1 MQWTADE
8 RAGLPAR
15 SLIRSADSLL
25 VSTGASAVLGAVFWV
40 AAARLFSADEVG
52 RDAALI
58 AAMVEL
64 STICQLNLDL
74 SMRKSPWDL
83 APLCVWLRLEVAPQ
97 RTTSHHFVSV
107 PHGGGEGDWM
117 SDVGRPAIP
126 AMEDL
131 RILVVDDRPENARLL
146 DRLLRRWGH
155 REVATT
161 TRSAEVADL
170 CASSEFDLLLL
181 DLHMP
186 EPDGFAVMEQLHEQI
201 AATVSLPVLVLTG
214 DATDEVKRR
223 ALSGGARDFLTKPF
237 DQHEVRLRVQNLL
250 EIRRLQ
256 LRQRQTEL
264 ELEQRVAMRTAE
276 LEEAR
281 LEVLERLATA
291 GEFRDDE
298 TGEHARRVGA
308 TAQQLSDAVTSGDD
322 AHGRIGIAAPLHDI
336 GKIAIPDSLLLKA
349 GRFTR
354 DEHQKMQAHTSIGA
368 DMLGGTSSGLLALA
382 RDIALTH
389 HERWDGSGYP
399 AGLSGDAI
407 PLAGRI
413 VALADVFD
421 ALTHARPYKPAWTVS
436 DAVEEIKRAGGAQ
449 FDPELVDAFAELDHD
464 ALV

>member
-1 MQWTADE
+1 MPEDE
-8 RAGLPAR
+8 TTGVPA
-15 SLIRSADSLL
+15 
-25 VSTGASAVLGAVFWV
+25 T
-40 AAARLFSADEVG
+40 
-52 RDAALI
+52 
-58 AAMVEL
+58 
-64 STICQLNLDL
+64 
-74 SMRKSPWDL
+74 
-83 APLCVWLRLEVAPQ
+83 
-97 RTTSHHFVSV
+97 
-107 PHGGGEGDWM
+107 
-117 SDVGRPAIP
+117 
-126 AMEDL
+126 EDL

-155 REVATT
+155 RDVMPT

-170 CASSEFDLLLL
+170 CAASDVDLLLL

-186 EPDGFAVMEQLHEQI
+186 PPDGFEVLEQLREHI

-214 DATDEVKRR
+214 DADEEIKRR

-237 DQHEVRLRVQNLL
+237 DQHEVRLRVRNLL

-256 LRQRQTEL
+256 LQQRETEREL
-264 ELEQRVAMRTAE
+264 EARVAARTAE

-298 TGEHARRVGA
+298 TGEHARRVGR
-308 TAQQLSDAVTSGDD
+308 TAQMLADAVDPGDD
-322 AHGRIGIAAPLHDI
+322 AADRIEIAAPLHDI

-349 GRFTR
+349 GRFTTS
-354 DEHQKMQAHTSIGA
+354 EHALMQRHTSIGA
-368 DMLGGTSSGLLALA
+368 DMLAGTSSGLLALA

-399 AGLSGDAI
+399 NGLAGDDI

-421 ALTHARPYKPAWTVS
+421 ALTHARPYKDAWRVQ
-436 DAVEEIKRAGGAQ
+436 DAVDEIKRNGGGQ
-449 FDPELVDAFAELDHD
+449 FDPELVEAFDELDHD

>member
-1 MQWTADE
+1 MPD
-8 RAGLPAR
+8 
-15 SLIRSADSLL
+15 D
-25 VSTGASAVLGAVFWV
+25 
-40 AAARLFSADEVG
+40 D
-52 RDAALI
+52 
-58 AAMVEL
+58 
-64 STICQLNLDL
+64 
-74 SMRKSPWDL
+74 
-83 APLCVWLRLEVAPQ
+83 
-97 RTTSHHFVSV
+97 
-107 PHGGGEGDWM
+107 
-117 SDVGRPAIP
+117 RPGVP

-155 REVATT
+155 RDVTTT
-161 TRSAEVADL
+161 TRSSEVAELVDRDDY
-170 CASSEFDLLLL
+170 DLLLL

-186 EPDGFAVMEQLHEQI
+186 QPDGFAVMEQLRDHI

-214 DATDEVKRR
+214 DAGDEVKRR

-237 DQHEVRLRVQNLL
+237 DQHEVRLRVRNLL

-256 LRQRQTEL
+256 LQQRQTEL
-264 ELEQRVAMRTAE
+264 ELEARVAARTAE

-308 TAQQLSDAVTSGDD
+308 TAQQLADAVAAGDD
-322 AHGRIGIAAPLHDI
+322 ATRRIGIAAPLHDI
-336 GKIAIPDSLLLKA
+336 GKIAIPDALLLKA

-354 DEHQKMQAHTSIGA
+354 SEHELMQRHTSIGA
-368 DMLGGTSSGLLALA
+368 DMLAGTSSGLLALA

-389 HERWDGSGYP
+389 HERWDGGGYP
-399 AGLSGDAI
+399 NGLAGEQI

-421 ALTHARPYKPAWTVS
+421 ALTHARPYKSAWTVA
-436 DAVEEIKRAGGAQ
+436 DAVEEIARQRGEQ
-449 FDPELVDAFAELDHD
+449 FDPELVEAFAELDHD

>member
-1 MQWTADE
+1 MPD
-8 RAGLPAR
+8 
-15 SLIRSADSLL
+15 D
-25 VSTGASAVLGAVFWV
+25 
-40 AAARLFSADEVG
+40 D
-52 RDAALI
+52 
-58 AAMVEL
+58 
-64 STICQLNLDL
+64 
-74 SMRKSPWDL
+74 
-83 APLCVWLRLEVAPQ
+83 
-97 RTTSHHFVSV
+97 
-107 PHGGGEGDWM
+107 
-117 SDVGRPAIP
+117 RPGVP

-155 REVATT
+155 REVTTT
-161 TRSAEVADL
+161 TRSADVAQL
-170 CASSEFDLLLL
+170 CEQSDVDLLLL

-186 EPDGFAVMEQLHEQI
+186 DPDGFAVLEQLRERI

-214 DATDEVKRR
+214 DADDGIKRR

-237 DQHEVRLRVQNLL
+237 DQHEVRLRVRNLL

-256 LRQRQTEL
+256 LQQRETEFEL
-264 ELEQRVAMRTAE
+264 EARVAARTAE

-308 TAQQLSDAVTSGDD
+308 TAQLLADAVAAGDD
-322 AHGRIGIAAPLHDI
+322 TTSRIGIAAPLHDI

-349 GRFTR
+349 GRFTTS
-354 DEHQKMQAHTSIGA
+354 EHAVMQRHTSIGA
-368 DMLGGTSSGLLALA
+368 DMLAGTSSGLLALA

-399 AGLSGDAI
+399 GGLAGDDI
-407 PLAGRI
+407 PIAGRI

-421 ALTHARPYKPAWTVS
+421 ALTHARPYKPAWGVQ
-436 DAVEEIKRAGGAQ
+436 DAVAEIKRAGGAQ
-449 FDPELVDAFAELDHD
+449 FDPVLVDAFAELDHER
-464 ALV
+464 LV

>member
-1 MQWTADE
+1 
-8 RAGLPAR
+8 
-15 SLIRSADSLL
+15 
-25 VSTGASAVLGAVFWV
+25 
-40 AAARLFSADEVG
+40 
-52 RDAALI
+52 
-58 AAMVEL
+58 
-64 STICQLNLDL
+64 
-74 SMRKSPWDL
+74 
-83 APLCVWLRLEVAPQ
+83 
-97 RTTSHHFVSV
+97 
-107 PHGGGEGDWM
+107 M
-117 SDVGRPAIP
+117 SDGERPAIP

-131 RILVVDDRPENARLL
+131 RILVVDDRPENAQLL

-161 TRSAEVADL
+161 TRSAEVAEL

-186 EPDGFAVMEQLHEQI
+186 QPDGFAVMEQLHEQI

-214 DATDEVKRR
+214 DATDEVKRK

-237 DQHEVRLRVQNLL
+237 DQHEVRLRVRNLL

-308 TAQQLSDAVTSGDD
+308 TAQLLAEAVTSGHDG
-322 AHGRIGIAAPLHDI
+322 HGRIGIAAPLHDI

-354 DEHQKMQAHTSIGA
+354 DEHAKMQAHTSIGA
-368 DMLGGTSSGLLALA
+368 DMLGGTSSALLALA

-436 DAVEEIKRAGGAQ
+436 DAVAEIQRGGGGQ
-449 FDPELVDAFAELDHD
+449 FDPELVDAFSELDHD

>member
-1 MQWTADE
+1 M
-8 RAGLPAR
+8 
-15 SLIRSADSLL
+15 
-25 VSTGASAVLGAVFWV
+25 
-40 AAARLFSADEVG
+40 
-52 RDAALI
+52 
-58 AAMVEL
+58 
-64 STICQLNLDL
+64 
-74 SMRKSPWDL
+74 
-83 APLCVWLRLEVAPQ
+83 PQ
-97 RTTSHHFVSV
+97 
-107 PHGGGEGDWM
+107 
-117 SDVGRPAIP
+117 
-126 AMEDL
+126 
-131 RILVVDDRPENARLL
+131 
-146 DRLLRRWGH
+146 
-155 REVATT
+155 
-161 TRSAEVADL
+161 
-170 CASSEFDLLLL
+170 
-181 DLHMP
+181 
-186 EPDGFAVMEQLHEQI
+186 PDGFAVMEQLHEQI

-214 DATDEVKRR
+214 DATDEVKRK

-237 DQHEVRLRVQNLL
+237 DQHEVRLRVRNLL

-291 GEFRDDE
+291 
-298 TGEHARRVGA
+298 
-308 TAQQLSDAVTSGDD
+308 QLLAEAVTSGHDG
-322 AHGRIGIAAPLHDI
+322 HGRIGIAAPLHDI

-354 DEHQKMQAHTSIGA
+354 DEHAKMRAHTSIGA
-368 DMLGGTSSGLLALA
+368 DMLGGTSSALLALA

-436 DAVEEIKRAGGAQ
+436 DAVAEIQRGGGGQ
-449 FDPELVDAFAELDHD
+449 FDPELVDAFTELDHD

>member
-1 MQWTADE
+1 MTNPD
-8 RAGLPAR
+8 
-15 SLIRSADSLL
+15 
-25 VSTGASAVLGAVFWV
+25 
-40 AAARLFSADEVG
+40 
-52 RDAALI
+52 
-58 AAMVEL
+58 
-64 STICQLNLDL
+64 
-74 SMRKSPWDL
+74 
-83 APLCVWLRLEVAPQ
+83 
-97 RTTSHHFVSV
+97 
-107 PHGGGEGDWM
+107 
-117 SDVGRPAIP
+117 RPGIP
-126 AMEDL
+126 ATEDL
-131 RILVVDDRPENARLL
+131 RILVVDDRPENAKLL

-155 REVATT
+155 RDVTCT
-161 TRSAEVADL
+161 TRSSDVVPLFAKQ
-170 CASSEFDLLLL
+170 EFDLLLL

-186 EPDGFAVMEQLHEQI
+186 QPDGFAVMEELREEI
-201 AATVSLPVLVLTG
+201 EAKVSLPVLVLTG

-237 DQHEVRLRVQNLL
+237 DQHEVRLRVRNLL

-256 LRQRQTEL
+256 LEQRRTEL
-264 ELEQRVAMRTAE
+264 ELEARVAARTAE

-281 LEVLERLATA
+281 LEVLERLAIA

-308 TAQQLSDAVTSGDD
+308 TAQLLADAVSADT
-322 AHGRIGIAAPLHDI
+322 ATTNRIEIAAPLHDI
-336 GKIAIPDSLLLKA
+336 GKIAIPDALLLKA

-354 DEHQKMQAHTSIGA
+354 DERAEMQRHTSIGA

-399 AGLSGDAI
+399 HGLSGDDI

-421 ALTHARPYKPAWTVS
+421 ALTHSRPYKTAWPVEQ
-436 DAVEEIKRAGGAQ
+436 AVEEIRRQGGEQ
-449 FDPELVDAFAELDHD
+449 FDPELVEAFSELDHE

>member
-1 MQWTADE
+1 
-8 RAGLPAR
+8 
-15 SLIRSADSLL
+15 
-25 VSTGASAVLGAVFWV
+25 
-40 AAARLFSADEVG
+40 
-52 RDAALI
+52 
-58 AAMVEL
+58 
-64 STICQLNLDL
+64 
-74 SMRKSPWDL
+74 
-83 APLCVWLRLEVAPQ
+83 
-97 RTTSHHFVSV
+97 
-107 PHGGGEGDWM
+107 M

-131 RILVVDDRPENARLL
+131 RILVVDDRPENAQLL

-155 REVATT
+155 REVETT

-308 TAQQLSDAVTSGDD
+308 TAQLLADAVTSGED

-354 DEHQKMQAHTSIGA
+354 DEHHKMQAHTSIGA

-421 ALTHARPYKPAWTVS
+421 ALTHARPYKSAWTVS
-436 DAVEEIKRAGGAQ
+436 DAVEEIQRGGGAQ
-449 FDPELVDAFAELDHD
+449 FDPELVDAFSELDHD

>member
-1 MQWTADE
+1 MSD
-8 RAGLPAR
+8 
-15 SLIRSADSLL
+15 
-25 VSTGASAVLGAVFWV
+25 
-40 AAARLFSADEVG
+40 AAR
-52 RDAALI
+52 
-58 AAMVEL
+58 
-64 STICQLNLDL
+64 Q
-74 SMRKSPWDL
+74 
-83 APLCVWLRLEVAPQ
+83 
-97 RTTSHHFVSV
+97 
-107 PHGGGEGDWM
+107 
-117 SDVGRPAIP
+117 AIP

-131 RILVVDDRPENARLL
+131 RILVVDDRPENAMLL
-146 DRLLRRWGH
+146 ERLLRRWGH
-155 REVATT
+155 RAVTTT
-161 TRSAEVADL
+161 TRSTDVALL
-170 CASSEFDLLLL
+170 CAASEYDLLLL

-186 EPDGFAVMEQLHEQI
+186 SPDGFAVMEQLRDQI

-256 LRQRQTEL
+256 LKQRETEL
-264 ELEQRVAMRTAE
+264 ELERRVAMRTAE

-298 TGEHARRVGA
+298 TGEHARRVGH
-308 TAQQLSDAVTSGDD
+308 TAQLLADTVAGGDQT
-322 AHGRIGIAAPLHDI
+322 ARIDVAAPLHDI

-354 DEHQKMQAHTSIGA
+354 DEHAKMQAHTSIGA
-368 DMLGGTSSGLLALA
+368 DMLAGTSSGLLALA

-399 AGLSGDAI
+399 AGLAGSEI

-413 VALADVFD
+413 VALADVYD
-421 ALTHARPYKPAWTVS
+421 ALTHARPYKDAWTVS
-436 DAVEEIKRAGGAQ
+436 DAVEEIKRGGGGQ
-449 FDPELVDAFAELDHD
+449 FDPELVEAFAELDHE

>member
-1 MQWTADE
+1 M
-8 RAGLPAR
+8 
-15 SLIRSADSLL
+15 
-25 VSTGASAVLGAVFWV
+25 
-40 AAARLFSADEVG
+40 
-52 RDAALI
+52 
-58 AAMVEL
+58 
-64 STICQLNLDL
+64 
-74 SMRKSPWDL
+74 
-83 APLCVWLRLEVAPQ
+83 PQ
-97 RTTSHHFVSV
+97 
-107 PHGGGEGDWM
+107 
-117 SDVGRPAIP
+117 
-126 AMEDL
+126 
-131 RILVVDDRPENARLL
+131 
-146 DRLLRRWGH
+146 
-155 REVATT
+155 
-161 TRSAEVADL
+161 
-170 CASSEFDLLLL
+170 
-181 DLHMP
+181 
-186 EPDGFAVMEQLHEQI
+186 PDGFAVMEQLHEQI

-214 DATDEVKRR
+214 DATDEVKRM

-237 DQHEVRLRVQNLL
+237 DQHEVRLRVRNLL

-308 TAQQLSDAVTSGDD
+308 TAQLLAEAVTSGHDG
-322 AHGRIGIAAPLHDI
+322 HGRIGIAAPLHDI

-349 GRFTR
+349 RRFTR
-354 DEHQKMQAHTSIGA
+354 DEHAKMQAHTSIGA
-368 DMLGGTSSGLLALA
+368 DMLGGTSSALLALA

-436 DAVEEIKRAGGAQ
+436 DAVAEIQRGGGGQ
-449 FDPELVDAFAELDHD
+449 FDPELVDAFSELDHD

>member
-1 MQWTADE
+1 
-8 RAGLPAR
+8 
-15 SLIRSADSLL
+15 
-25 VSTGASAVLGAVFWV
+25 
-40 AAARLFSADEVG
+40 
-52 RDAALI
+52 
-58 AAMVEL
+58 
-64 STICQLNLDL
+64 
-74 SMRKSPWDL
+74 
-83 APLCVWLRLEVAPQ
+83 
-97 RTTSHHFVSV
+97 
-107 PHGGGEGDWM
+107 M
-117 SDVGRPAIP
+117 SDVARRAIP
-126 AMEDL
+126 TMEDL
-131 RILVVDDRPENARLL
+131 RILVVDDRPENAKLL

-155 REVATT
+155 RDVTT
-161 TRSAEVADL
+161 TTSSADVAAL
-170 CASSEFDLLLL
+170 CESSEYDLLLL

-186 EPDGFAVMEQLHEQI
+186 APDGFAVMEQLRDQI
-201 AATVSLPVLVLTG
+201 SATVSLPVLVLTG

-256 LRQRQTEL
+256 LKQRETEL

-298 TGEHARRVGA
+298 TGEHARRVGR
-308 TAQQLSDAVTSGDD
+308 TAQLLADAVAGGQETS
-322 AHGRIGIAAPLHDI
+322 RIDVAAPLHDI

-354 DEHQKMQAHTSIGA
+354 DEHAKMQAHTSIGA
-368 DMLGGTSSGLLALA
+368 DMLAGTSSGLLALA

-399 AGLSGDAI
+399 YGLAGPEI

-421 ALTHARPYKPAWTVS
+421 ALTHARPYKAAWAVS
-436 DAVEEIKRAGGAQ
+436 EAVEEIKRGGGGQ
-449 FDPELVDAFAELDHD
+449 FDPQLVDAFAELDHES
-464 ALV
+464 LV